1 MRNFL
6 IILSFLLLSSCGTY
20 NLVGFEPTYRRP
32 AGILVEPPYWQD
44 YWFYNR
50 RITPYYIPPRVIVVE
65 PQRRQRP
72 RRVSTPNRGRSNQ
85 SSVRRPSY
93 NRGTPPPTHSN
104 KNSAV
109 RRSNNNVR
117 KQN

>member
-20 NLVGFEPTYRRP
+20 NLVTLEPTYRRP
-32 AGILVEPPYWQD
+32 TNILVEPPQWYD

-50 RITPYYIPPRVIVVE
+50 GIFPYYIPPRVIVVE
-65 PQRRQRP
+65 PQRRNRP
-72 RRVSTPNRGRSNQ
+72 YRVSTPNRGRLNQ

-93 NRGTPPPTHSN
+93 NRGTPPPTPSN
-104 KNSAV
+104 RNSAV